1 MKRFLVPTDFS
12 DTSKNAAAY
21 AVKML
26 SGQPAAEVILYYV
39 FDKPAGDDGSL
50 LTEDEI
56 DRQTVLG
63 NALGNMKDELSP
75 LGDVKISCAAEHGS
89 SLIDN
94 IERYVVRHNIDLVIM
109 GITGATKV
117 EQIFMGSNTLKLVK
131 DGICPVMIIPPD
143 ATFSPVREVALT
155 SDFKDVNATI
165 PYEPIKALLDLFKP
179 TLYIINVDSEHYVE
193 ISEEYKIERA
203 KLERQFADYNPQF
216 AFIRMFDF
224 LDAINN
230 FTRDKDI
237 DFIITVPRKHSFL
250 SGLFKT
256 SHTKKLAYHSTVPIV
271 AVNEIG

>member
-12 DTSKNAAAY
+12 DTSKNAARY
-21 AVKML
+21 AVHML
-26 SGQPAAEVILYYV
+26 SGKPDVEMILYYV
-39 FDKPAGDDGSL
+39 FDKPAGDDGTL
-50 LTEDEI
+50 LTEDDL
-56 DRQTVLG
+56 DRQTVIG
-63 NALGNMKDELSP
+63 NALGHMKDELLP
-75 LGDVKISCAAEHGS
+75 LGDVKIECVAEFGS
-89 SLIDN
+89 SLINN
-94 IERYVVRHNIDLVIM
+94 IERFVMRRSIDMVVM

-143 ATFSPVREVALT
+143 ATYQEIKEVALT
-155 SDFKDVNATI
+155 SDFRDVNASI
-165 PYEPIKALLDLFKP
+165 PIAPIKALLDLFKP
-179 TLYIINVDSEHYVE
+179 TLYIINVDSEHYVDITE
-193 ISEEYKIERA
+193 QYKIERA
-203 KLERQFADYNPQF
+203 KLEQQFAEYNPQF

-230 FTRDKDI
+230 FTRDKEI